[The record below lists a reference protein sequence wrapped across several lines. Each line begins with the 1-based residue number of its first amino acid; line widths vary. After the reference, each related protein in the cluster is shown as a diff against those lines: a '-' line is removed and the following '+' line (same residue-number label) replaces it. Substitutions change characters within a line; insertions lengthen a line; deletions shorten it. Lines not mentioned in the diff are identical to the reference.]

1 VVQFTAYLGE
11 KPWVWTLHRQT
22 SLPPVS
28 EGRASGAALRAPSP
42 PSGRGVCLLSSSCP
56 GSQTTMTGSELAG
69 HRLLGSARHAVLR
82 TALLA
87 RRGGVGAPLKRPP
100 PPGASRSSS
109 APDGAQTPLL
119 MERRSAPSGGGQSLA
134 IDPAGGIGKY
144 PSGLC
149 MGIRGPL
156 HYRANVEIAVTSRGP
171 AERGEGSRDTGHQ
184 MKRG

>member
-1 VVQFTAYLGE
+1 MAGVSLHLRN
-11 KPWVWTLHRQT
+11 KPLVWTLDRQT
-22 SLPPVS
+22 TLPP
-28 EGRASGAALRAPSP
+28 
-42 PSGRGVCLLSSSCP
+42 GRGVCLIFSSCP
-56 GSQTTMTGSELAG
+56 GPLTTMTGSELAG
-69 HRLLGSARHAVLR
+69 HRLLGSARRAVLR
-82 TALLA
+82 HRAPRTEGWPCATPQTTPTA
-87 RRGGVGAPLKRPP
+87 RRSAPP
-100 PPGASRSSS
+100 P
-109 APDGAQTPLL
+109 
-119 MERRSAPSGGGQSLA
+119 APSGGGQSLA

>member
-11 KPWVWTLHRQT
+11 KPWVWTLNRQT
-22 SLPPVS
+22 TLPPVS

-149 MGIRGPL
+149 MESGRSPSLRSRRG
-156 HYRANVEIAVTSRGP
+156 
-171 AERGEGSRDTGHQ
+171 GSRCAARPPGIPAI
-184 MKRG
+184 K